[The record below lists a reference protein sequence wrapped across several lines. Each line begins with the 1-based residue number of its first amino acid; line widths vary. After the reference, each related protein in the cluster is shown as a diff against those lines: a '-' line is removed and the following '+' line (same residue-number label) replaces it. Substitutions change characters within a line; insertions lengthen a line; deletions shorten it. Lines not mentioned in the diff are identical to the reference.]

1 MFADGD
7 GETHDTIFYRIDRLK
22 GGYYFAVRQ
31 YQKEPTEGKGER
43 LKNLREW
50 WSVAAE
56 DSYLEWSSPGGPGNK
71 ESTIAILFFEE
82 NPQDSVAE
90 ELPAI
95 HQKFLTSLRDA
106 GWEVWE

>member
-56 DSYLEWSSPGGPGNK
+56 DSYLEWSSPGGHGNK

-82 NPQDSVAE
+82 NPQESVAE